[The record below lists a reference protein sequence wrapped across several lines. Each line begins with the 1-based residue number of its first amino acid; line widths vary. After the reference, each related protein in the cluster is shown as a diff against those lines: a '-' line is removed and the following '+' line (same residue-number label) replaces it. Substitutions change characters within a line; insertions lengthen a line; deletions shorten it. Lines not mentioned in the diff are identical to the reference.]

1 MVNINF
7 HYSPD
12 VSIAQMIGYEMASLI
27 WGQLFTDN
35 INVDILA
42 TTTNQLGENVIGGA
56 TPEFHEQHYGLF
68 LQYFEADITSADDQE
83 AFEALQQG
91 NTVDFLLNGDLVD
104 GNTKLKLTTALA
116 KALGM
121 DEAISLDRYL
131 LDQSDN
137 PLDGTIMMN
146 QNFTW
151 DFDYTREGEA
161 AENSLDFLSVAL
173 HETGHILGFTSSLDF
188 TLEQDTL
195 YSGRTELS
203 NFSPLDLFR
212 FSAESLGVENP
223 DGTVN
228 DLSIG
233 GVAWFST
240 DGGETLAAK
249 MSTGKEGDGYQASH
263 WERRYDPL
271 GIMDPT
277 LWYQERASISD
288 LDLLAFDVMGYDLA
302 EDAGNVENLFT
313 SQSLTALLA
322 QAKVNLAA
330 KLDVTVDWLEANAN
344 VAESDLDLLAQLQAP
359 AESTP
364 TESTTTNGFLDG
376 LSSWIQNIYQDWS
389 NNSNSDDENQHSDSQ
404 DDNNQGDSSYSQD
417 FYEWWSQNSAGKNSS
432 WQELYEWW
440 AQNSAGK
447 NSSWQELY
455 EWWAQNSAGKNSSW
469 QELYE
474 WWAQDSAGKN
484 SWWQEV
490 FYASADEQNNL
501 VLDQVALPGSN
512 GDSTINYEQVS
523 GGEQDDIIAGD
534 ATAEKISGQQGDDLI
549 DGAEGDDVIDGGSG
563 RDTIFGFDGDDSIN
577 GGEGDDLISGESG
590 QDVLL
595 GEAGSDVLMGG
606 DHDDY
611 LDGGTGR
618 DFLNG
623 NTGDDVLIGRSDNDA
638 LEGEAGKDLV
648 IGGEGQDIGNGGSG
662 DDFIF
667 GDQYSER
674 LKQAFGNSVN
684 KLTTLF
690 TPNVQNPTIQ
700 TPTIQQNIFTVQL
713 EQNPIRVEAEEMT
726 LAQGYYIDT
735 SFLQGTIRTGSSN
748 SFSSASTRFTGEDGY
763 YQVLIR
769 YVDEFDGSSSLR
781 VKIADREIDS
791 WILNQNTVNN
801 YNEYKTRTIAEA
813 TYLNTND
820 LVEIQGQAENSE
832 YARVDY
838 IEFVPVA
845 IDSINNTG
853 NSAANLSPVLIEAE
867 NMTLSGGYYA
877 DHSYYDG
884 KVIRTRSSNRN
895 GVATAT
901 FSGETG
907 YYQVVV
913 RYIDES
919 DGNASVSVKIADTE
933 IDSWV
938 LNQNTSGS
946 NQYYTRTISE
956 GMYIDAN
963 DLIEI
968 QGQAES
974 SEYARVDYIEFIS
987 VEPPTDTSNEP
998 DSSSDSNN
1006 PSPIDLSS
1014 ATESGTNDDI
1024 LRGGAGNDGIDAS
1037 EGNDIIFG
1045 EDEFNDSSNI
1055 APPLLE
1061 GSFNYG
1067 QSTYI
1072 LSQAGTWAEAQA
1084 EAQSYGGNLVT
1095 INDGGENKWLLDTFG
1110 GVSDW
1115 LWIGFTDQNQEGQ
1128 FEWISGQ
1135 ETTYTNWAPGQPY
1148 DDGGN
1153 QHYAILNWKNQGWDD
1168 NQGSW
1173 QWQGIIEID
1182 WSSVGGNDTVF
1193 GGAGDDQ
1200 IYGNTGND
1208 LLYGDDTTSIQNLSS
1223 KLKGA
1228 VYNDSQYLVTN
1239 TAMTWEAAQA
1249 YAETLGGNLVTLN
1262 NAAEEQWIQNTFG
1275 TSELFWIGLSDS
1287 QIEGTWQW
1295 ASGEVSDWVKGAA
1308 NEGIY
1313 TNWSPGQPDDYNGFQ
1328 DYAVMNYTMSGT
1340 TDNLWD
1346 DHNSDNSYRGII
1358 EIKLTD
1364 ANDQLTGNGGHD
1376 TLYGGIGD
1384 DTLEGTDQIVAG
1396 EYEKDVLVG
1405 DVGADKFI
1413 LGNQEQAYYAT
1424 RGYQDYA
1431 VIEDFNSTV
1440 DTIQFYGSAA
1450 DYQSQQQGNDLF
1462 VSRNGDLVV
1471 ILENTSNLNLNSSAF
1486 EYVNG
1491 V

>member
-12 VSIAQMIGYEMASLI
+12 VSLAQMIGYEMASLI

-35 INVDILA
+35 INVEILA
-42 TTTNQLGENVIGGA
+42 TSTNQLGENVIGGA
-56 TPEFHEQHYGLF
+56 SPEFHEQHYALF
-68 LQYFEADITSADDQE
+68 LQYFEADITSADDQQ

-91 NTVDFLLNGDLVD
+91 NTVDFLLDGDLVD

-121 DEAISLDRYL
+121 DEAISLDRYVL
-131 LDQSDN
+131 EESDY
-137 PLDGTIMMN
+137 LFDGTIMMN
-146 QNFTW
+146 QNFAW

-188 TLEQDTL
+188 TLGQETL

-212 FSAESLGVENP
+212 FSAESLGIENP
-223 DGTVN
+223 DGMVN

-249 MSTGKEGDGYQASH
+249 MSTGKEGDGFQASH

-313 SQSLTALLA
+313 SESLSALLA

-330 KLDVTVDWLEANAN
+330 KLGVTLEWLEANAN
-344 VAESDLDLLAQLQAP
+344 VTESDLDLLAQ
-359 AESTP
+359 AETP
-364 TESTTTNGFLDG
+364 TETTPESSTTNSFLEG
-376 LSSWIQNIYQDWS
+376 LSSFLQDMYQEWS
-389 NNSNSDDENQHSDSQ
+389 NNSN
-404 DDNNQGDSSYSQD
+404 DNESSSAQQ

-447 NSSWQELY
+447 NS
-455 EWWAQNSAGKNSSW
+455 
-469 QELYE
+469 
-474 WWAQDSAGKN
+474 
-484 SWWQEV
+484 WWQEV
-490 FYASADEQNNL
+490 FYASADGQQNNL
-501 VLDQVALPGSN
+501 VLDQIELPGSN
-512 GDSTINYEQVS
+512 SDSTINYQQVS

-534 ATAEKISGQQGDDLI
+534 ATAEEISGQQGDDLI
-549 DGAEGDDVIDGGSG
+549 DGAEGDDLIDGGSG

-577 GGEGDDLISGESG
+577 GGEGDDVISGESDH
-590 QDVLL
+590 DVLL

-623 NTGDDVLIGRSDNDA
+623 NTGDDVLMGRSDNDA

-700 TPTIQQNIFTVQL
+700 TPTIQQNIFTVEL
-713 EQNPIRVEAEEMT
+713 GQNPIRVEAEEMT

-791 WILNQNTVNN
+791 WILNENTVNN

-820 LVEIQGQAENSE
+820 LVEIQGQAESSE

-877 DHSYYDG
+877 DDYHYDG

-956 GMYIDAN
+956 GMYIDTN

-987 VEPPTDTSNEP
+987 VEPPTDPSNEP

-1006 PSPIDLSS
+1006 SSPIDLSS
-1014 ATESGTNDDI
+1014 ATQLGTNGDI

-1045 EDEFNDSSNI
+1045 EDEFNNSSNI

-1061 GSFNYG
+1061 GGFNYG

-1084 EAQSYGGNLVT
+1084 EAESYGGNLVT
-1095 INDGGENKWLLDTFG
+1095 INDGEENQWLLDTFG
-1110 GVSDW
+1110 TQNDW

-1153 QHYAILNWKNQGWDD
+1153 QHYGILNWNNQGWDD

-1208 LLYGDDTTSIQNLSS
+1208 LLYGDDTISLQNLSS

-1249 YAETLGGNLVTLN
+1249 YAESLGGNLVTLN

-1275 TSELFWIGLSDS
+1275 TSELFWIGLSDAET
-1287 QIEGTWQW
+1287 EGTWKW

-1346 DHNSDNSYRGII
+1346 DHNSNSSYRSII
-1358 EIKLTD
+1358 EIKLTA

-1413 LGNQEQAYYAT
+1413 LGNQEQAYYST

-1440 DTIQFYGSAA
+1440 DTIQLYGGAS
-1450 DYQSQQQGNDLF
+1450 DYQSERQGDDTF
-1462 VSRNGDLVV
+1462 VSYNGDLVA
-1471 ILENTSNLNLNSSAF
+1471 ILKNTKNLDFNSSSF
-1486 EYVNG
+1486 EYLNDV
-1491 V
+1491 